1 MKTYHRLT
9 PKLALQLAA
18 PHTWAASVCPSV
30 FAVLYCAA
38 AGLHLNPVQIVCLP
52 AACVLLQSAV
62 NTLNDYADYRKGTD
76 SEEDNVEV
84 SDAVLV
90 YSGIDPKHALFLG
103 IGYLLAGV
111 ILGIL
116 ASVYAGFT
124 PILIGVV
131 GALTVLLYSGGPMPV
146 SYLPVGEIVSGLVM
160 GGLIPLGTAAC
171 ADNRLHPEILL
182 WALPFIIGIGLIM
195 MSNNGCDIEKDIAI
209 TGIGLIMMSNN
220 GCDIE
225 KDITAG
231 RHTLPVYLG
240 RKRTQHLYHDLLLVW
255 VFLLSMLPAAL
266 LGWAGLVSPALILT
280 VGRKPFVWL
289 LGSSL
294 RPEKRIRQMKMIAA
308 ANLFG
313 NGAYIAALAV
323 GLIIRQIAGI

>member
-38 AGLHLNPVQIVCLP
+38 AGLHLNPVQIICLP

-131 GALTVLLYSGGPMPV
+131 GALTVLLYSGGPVPV

-182 WALPFIIGIGLIM
+182 WALPF
-195 MSNNGCDIEKDIAI
+195 I

-280 VGRKPFVWL
+280 AGRKPFVWL

>member
-38 AGLHLNPVQIVCLP
+38 AGLNLNPVQIVCLP

-131 GALTVLLYSGGPMPV
+131 GALTVLLYSGGPVPV

-195 MSNNGCDIEKDIAI
+195 MSNNGCDIEKDIA
-209 TGIGLIMMSNN
+209 
-220 GCDIE
+220 
-225 KDITAG
+225 AG

-240 RKRTQHLYHDLLLVW
+240 RKRTRRLYHDLLLVW

-280 VGRKPFVWL
+280 AGRKPFVWL

>member
-38 AGLHLNPVQIVCLP
+38 AGLHLNPVQIICLP

-131 GALTVLLYSGGPMPV
+131 GALTVLLYSGGPVPV

-195 MSNNGCDIEKDIAI
+195 MSNNGCDIEKDIA
-209 TGIGLIMMSNN
+209 
-220 GCDIE
+220 
-225 KDITAG
+225 AG

-240 RKRTQHLYHDLLLVW
+240 RKRTRRLYHDLLLVW
-255 VFLLSMLPAAL
+255 VFLLSMLPTAL

-280 VGRKPFVWL
+280 AGRKPFVWL

>member
-38 AGLHLNPVQIVCLP
+38 AGLHLNPVQIICLP

-131 GALTVLLYSGGPMPV
+131 GALTVLLYSGGPVPV

-171 ADNRLHPEILL
+171 ADNRLHPEILF
-182 WALPFIIGIGLIM
+182 WSLPFIIGIGLIM
-195 MSNNGCDIEKDIAI
+195 MSNNGCDIEKDIA
-209 TGIGLIMMSNN
+209 
-220 GCDIE
+220 
-225 KDITAG
+225 AG

-240 RKRTQHLYHDLLLVW
+240 RKRTRRLYHDLLLVW

-280 VGRKPFVWL
+280 AGRKPFVWL

>member
-38 AGLHLNPVQIVCLP
+38 AGLHLNPVQIICLP

-195 MSNNGCDIEKDIAI
+195 MSNNGCDIEKDIA
-209 TGIGLIMMSNN
+209 
-220 GCDIE
+220 
-225 KDITAG
+225 AG

-240 RKRTQHLYHDLLLVW
+240 RKRTRRLYHDLLLVW

>member
-195 MSNNGCDIEKDIAI
+195 MSNNGCDIEKDIA
-209 TGIGLIMMSNN
+209 
-220 GCDIE
+220 
-225 KDITAG
+225 AG

-240 RKRTQHLYHDLLLVW
+240 RKRTRRLYHDLLLLW

>member
-1 MKTYHRLT
+1 MNTYNRLT

-18 PHTWAASVCPSV
+18 PHTWVASVCPMV
-30 FAVLYCAA
+30 FSILYCAVT
-38 AGLHLNPVQIVCLP
+38 GLHLNPFQMICLVP
-52 AACVLLQSAV
+52 ASVLLQSAV
-62 NTLNDYADYRKGTD
+62 NTLNDYVDYRKGAD
-76 SEEDNVEV
+76 SKEDNVEV

-90 YSGIDPKHALFLG
+90 YAGINPQHALLLG
-103 IGYLLAGV
+103 SGYLLGGV
-111 ILGIL
+111 VLGIL
-116 ASVYAGFT
+116 ASMYAGLM
-124 PILIGVV
+124 PILIGIV
-131 GALTVLLYSGGPMPV
+131 GVLAVLLYSGGPLPV
-146 SYLPVGEIVSGLVM
+146 SYLPLGEIVSGVIM
-160 GGLIPLGTAAC
+160 GGFIPLGTAAC

-182 WALPFIIGIGLIM
+182 RALPFIIGIGLIM
-195 MSNNGCDIEKDIAI
+195 MSNNGCDIEKDIA
-209 TGIGLIMMSNN
+209 
-220 GCDIE
+220 
-225 KDITAG
+225 AG

-240 RKRTQHLYHDLLLVW
+240 RKRTRRLYHDLLLVW

>member
-38 AGLHLNPVQIVCLP
+38 AGLHLNPVQIICLP

-195 MSNNGCDIEKDIAI
+195 MSNNGCDIEKDIA
-209 TGIGLIMMSNN
+209 
-220 GCDIE
+220 
-225 KDITAG
+225 AG

-240 RKRTQHLYHDLLLVW
+240 RKRTRRLYHDLLLVW

-280 VGRKPFVWL
+280 AGRKPFVWL

>member
-38 AGLHLNPVQIVCLP
+38 AGLHLNPVQIICLP

-131 GALTVLLYSGGPMPV
+131 GALTVLLYSGGPVPV

-195 MSNNGCDIEKDIAI
+195 MSNNGCDIEKDIA
-209 TGIGLIMMSNN
+209 
-220 GCDIE
+220 
-225 KDITAG
+225 AG

-240 RKRTQHLYHDLLLVW
+240 RKRTRRLYHDLLLVW

-280 VGRKPFVWL
+280 AGRKPFVWL

>member
-131 GALTVLLYSGGPMPV
+131 GALTILLYSGGPMPV

-195 MSNNGCDIEKDIAI
+195 MSNNGCDIEKDIA
-209 TGIGLIMMSNN
+209 
-220 GCDIE
+220 
-225 KDITAG
+225 AG

-240 RKRTQHLYHDLLLVW
+240 RKRTRRLYHDLLLVW

-280 VGRKPFVWL
+280 AGRKPFVWL

>member
-30 FAVLYCAA
+30 FAVLYCVV

-131 GALTVLLYSGGPMPV
+131 GALTVLLYSGGPVPV

-195 MSNNGCDIEKDIAI
+195 MSNNGCDIDKDIA
-209 TGIGLIMMSNN
+209 
-220 GCDIE
+220 
-225 KDITAG
+225 AG

-240 RKRTQHLYHDLLLVW
+240 RKRTRRLYHDLLLVW

-280 VGRKPFVWL
+280 AGRKPFVWL